1 MRGSV
6 PRLGDYRGAGQPER
20 EQGAGSEALGVSPGD
35 GTSGWVPEDGGEVR
49 SLAESVRESD
59 RKIV

>member
-1 MRGSV
+1 M

-20 EQGAGSEALGVSPGD
+20 ELGAASGALGVGPGD
-35 GTSGWVPEDGGEVR
+35 WTSERVLEDSGEVR